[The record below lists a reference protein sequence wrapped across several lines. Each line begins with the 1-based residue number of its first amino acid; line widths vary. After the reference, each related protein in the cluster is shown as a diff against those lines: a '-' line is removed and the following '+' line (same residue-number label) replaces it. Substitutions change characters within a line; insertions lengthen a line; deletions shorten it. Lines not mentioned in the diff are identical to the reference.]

1 MITTEGDDLMPSNR
15 SNQKMLRGSRPR
27 FLAGGF
33 ALFVLVFAGTAQAE
47 TTRIV
52 AIGASNTSGQ
62 AVGAGNA
69 WPALLE
75 RMLKAKGYDVTV
87 VNAGVTA
94 ETSARTL
101 SRVDSVVTPGTKI
114 VIYDVGGGNDA
125 DTGASGGTA
134 ANTAQIAQ
142 RIRARGA
149 VAINASK
156 KSIVG
161 TEKSNPSAWIAGDPH
176 HHITAQSQA
185 RLAASL
191 VPKVTAAIGKPK

>member
-1 MITTEGDDLMPSNR
+1 M
-15 SNQKMLRGSRPR
+15 RGYAARP
-27 FLAGGF
+27 LALLLALGVLGF
-33 ALFVLVFAGTAQAE
+33 ACAAQAE

-52 AIGASNTSGQ
+52 AIGASNTSGY

-69 WPALLE
+69 WPALLQG
-75 RMLKAKGYDVTV
+75 MLKAKGYDVNI
-87 VNAGVTA
+87 VNAGVTS
-94 ETSARTL
+94 ETSAGTL
-101 SRVDSVVTPGTKI
+101 SRIDSVITPGTKI

-142 RIRARGA
+142 RIRAHGA

-156 KSIVG
+156 QSVVG
-161 TEKSNPSAWIAGDPH
+161 SEKSNPSAWIAGDPH
-176 HHITAQSQA
+176 HHITTQSQA

-191 VPKVTAAIGKPK
+191 VPKVIAAIGKKK